1 MMIYIYSIIF
11 YFLMIVG
18 VNIIGRKEIQANL
31 NYITDN
37 QLDDDLKKFD
47 FGDLISTLIVSL
59 IPVIRLLL
67 LVFYIIFVLGDEN
80 NDIIFQ
86 ARWVVRNTHTGD
98 FLFKKNKKEKTND
111 IENKDEIEEKDK
123 MEEQNES
130 DEK

>member
-1 MMIYIYSIIF
+1 
-11 YFLMIVG
+11 MIVG

-37 QLDDDLKKFD
+37 QLDDDLKRFD

-98 FLFKKNKKEKTND
+98 FLFKKNKKEKAND